1 MNQGTITF
9 ILPFTHQQHLH
20 MIESGRHKCN
30 DRAQLLIRLTTQI
43 HCTQGQLFTVHKHQ
57 GNCSLY
63 TNTRA
68 TVHCS
73 LNTNKGHCLL
83 YTNTRATVHFTQTQG
98 PLFTVH
104 KHKGHCSLYT
114 NTRATVHCAQ
124 TQGPALLAAIRS
136 IEPYKC
142 YTVS

>member
-104 KHKGHCSLYT
+104 KHKGQPCWQPSDPLNRISVT
-114 NTRATVHCAQ
+114 PCPSFCFGLKPGVKITW
-124 TQGPALLAAIRS
+124 
-136 IEPYKC
+136 
-142 YTVS
+142 